1 MCSVFDGKERH
12 QVICGAPNVR
22 KGLVTAYAKVGA
34 VLPDNFKIKKAK
46 LRGVESQGMLLA
58 ASKGDTLK
66 LVTVEG
72 DIGPG
77 ASVK

>member
-1 MCSVFDGKERH
+1 MVVANLK
-12 QVICGAPNVR
+12 P
-22 KGLVTAYAKVGA
+22 
-34 VLPDNFKIKKAK
+34 AK

-58 ASKGDTLK
+58 ASADDTLK